1 MSVRR
6 QRGMGLVELL
16 VWMAI
21 SLLIISVIGV
31 VYANTKQLTRVNDN
45 VSRLQ
50 ENGRFVVYLLNH
62 DIRMAGFRGCNGND
76 PTVVAD
82 SYVNT
87 LASNAYPYQ
96 FDSAIAGYYG
106 SSTTWSPTLPSEI
119 SSLTPAPKAGTDV
132 VTVRFIDG
140 TGIPLTSAM
149 TASTDDIQVAPGSAL
164 APGDVLLI
172 ADCSAIAI
180 FNASSFDIGSGVL
193 KHDTGGA
200 TVPGNTTK
208 NLGSVFR
215 TDANVYRLVTRSYY
229 IGPSVRKPGT
239 NALWSSS
246 TPAYD
251 GLPQP
256 QEMVE
261 GVEGLSLYFGEDTD
275 GDKAANRYVTANAV
289 GTWGN
294 VVSVKAQLLLATV
307 RDNVT
312 TSPQAYTFN
321 STTTTPTDR
330 RLRTVLSS
338 VITVRNRAP

>member
-1 MSVRR
+1 MNSRR
-6 QRGMGLVELL
+6 QEGMGLVELL

-31 VYANTKQLTRVNDN
+31 VYGNTKQLTRVNDT

-50 ENGRFVVYLLNH
+50 ENGRFVVYLLDH

-76 PTVVAD
+76 ATVGN
-82 SYVNT
+82 VNVLNST
-87 LASNAYPYQ
+87 AYPYQ
-96 FDSAIAGYYG
+96 FGSAIVGYRG
-106 SSTTWSPTLPSEI
+106 ASGAWAPALPTDI
-119 SSLTPAPKAGTDV
+119 SGLTPAPQSGTDV

-140 TGIPLTSAM
+140 TGIPLTASM
-149 TASTDDIQVAPGSAL
+149 GVSTDDIQVAPGSTL
-164 APGDVLLI
+164 ATGDVLLI
-172 ADCSAIAI
+172 ADCSSIAI
-180 FNASSFDIGSGVL
+180 FNASSFDTGSGVL
-193 KHDTGGA
+193 KHDTGGSV
-200 TVPGNTTK
+200 VPGNTSK
-208 NLGSVFR
+208 DLGNAFR
-215 TDANVYRLVTRSYY
+215 TDAAVYRLVTRTYY
-229 IGPSVRKPGT
+229 VAPSTRKPGT
-239 NALWSSS
+239 KALWSN
-246 TPAYD
+246 TVPGYD

-307 RDNVT
+307 RDNMT
-312 TSPQAYTFN
+312 TAPQAYTFN
-321 STTTTPTDR
+321 DLTTTPTDK

-338 VITVRNRAP
+338 VITVRNRVP